1 MDARHAVVTGGSSGI
16 GAAVVD
22 RFLARGLRVSVFDL
36 DVPAAR
42 VEGVD
47 YYTVDATDG
56 TAVESAMLRASTRA
70 PQPDVLVTCHGIRG
84 AYVPALEMDPERVRR
99 VFDVHVMGTLLV
111 ASAFAR
117 PLVEARRPGSIV
129 TISSTTA
136 CGGWERQAD
145 YGPAKAAVQQM
156 SKNLAI
162 EWAPLLRVNSV
173 APGHT
178 LTPMVQEMIDQG
190 YDVSATVKRTPL
202 DRMCEPEEMARS
214 IEYLALDA
222 SFVTGVCLPVDGGW
236 TAVGK

>member
-1 MDARHAVVTGGSSGI
+1 MR
-16 GAAVVD
+16 
-22 RFLARGLRVSVFDL
+22 RL
-36 DVPAAR
+36 
-42 VEGVD
+42 
-47 YYTVDATDG
+47 G
-56 TAVESAMLRASTRA
+56 TAGRLR
-70 PQPDVLVTCHGIRG
+70 
-84 AYVPALEMDPERVRR
+84 
-99 VFDVHVMGTLLV
+99 
-111 ASAFAR
+111 
-117 PLVEARRPGSIV
+117 
-129 TISSTTA
+129 
-136 CGGWERQAD
+136 
-145 YGPAKAAVQQM
+145 PAKAAVQQL